1 MGEETMAQLGAA
13 LEPAGR
19 MPAVPVAYRRP
30 GFVESLTA
38 REATV
43 LTMIVG
49 GATNREAALALGIS
63 PRTVEFHRANIM
75 QKSGARNL
83 AELMLMML
91 GGGTRI
97 GS

>member
-1 MGEETMAQLGAA
+1 MALLHATTNLTGTPTAPRPIQ
-13 LEPAGR
+13 
-19 MPAVPVAYRRP
+19 RP

-43 LTMIVG
+43 LTLILAG
-49 GATNREAALALGIS
+49 STNREAGETLGIS

-75 QKSGARNL
+75 LKSGARNL

-91 GGGTRI
+91 GGSIQLHTL
-97 GS
+97 